1 MKKVR
6 NKKVTLTDRDERF
19 ANVVFRGTFR
29 NYQQRVVDNYQK
41 HLADKKIHIV
51 AAPGSGKTILGLEL
65 IRVLGRPALI
75 LSPTVAIREQWGER
89 FEDMFL
95 PEGEK
100 LGDYVSNSLRQ
111 PKLMTSITYQGLYTS
126 WRRLVDRTKPEEG
139 DAEENE
145 AAPENFSGINILELM
160 EEHKISV
167 LCLDEAHHLRAE
179 WQKALYEFVAQVEH
193 NVKVISLTATPPYDS
208 KKSEWDKY
216 IAMCGPIDEEIFVP
230 ELVRAKNLCPH
241 QDFIYYNFPTEEEM
255 GIIEKYNKS
264 VEDAM
269 TEIFAE
275 RKVLDIITNSEWY
288 KDPDEFADELEDRS
302 DFVKAVLA
310 FLEKSNVRPPRQL
323 RKSLERDDREI
334 NWDLSVAQFL
344 FQTMINDNQMFNPKD
359 SDFVKA
365 ALSRHGLVEKG
376 QVGLV
381 TCGDVEKLLFTSI
394 GKLKSI
400 KNIVKQEHDNL
411 GDNIRVLVLTDFIRA
426 NSKVLGTDAEIKEMG
441 VVPIFEMLRRENL
454 GIRLSV
460 ISGKIVIVPNE
471 ALDGIKEI
479 AARDKARMRAV
490 PISGTEHSELRFE
503 ASNNA
508 QKIGVITR
516 AFNQGVINGIVG
528 TKSLLGEGW
537 DSPVINTLILA
548 SCVGSFMLSN
558 QMRGRAIRIDRNVP
572 EKVGNIWH
580 LTAIMPEHLRPDVKG
595 DMPPSSDYAT
605 MERRFGGFLGLCYR
619 KDLIEST
626 LERALTLKSPYEE
639 KNIDK
644 ANTQSFE
651 IAKNREETSERWFAA
666 LARSSDEVIIQN
678 EIPKPKRGFIPGII
692 MKPTHFSTVRRVTA
706 AVLRTFKQLGI
717 INKKAKAIIEK
728 DHEGKTVNVGI
739 MRCSKIEKSQF
750 HEAMSQALGP
760 IDNPRYLLIRVRN
773 EKPDYR
779 CAFAVPELF
788 AKRKE
793 EAEVYQQRMIRRI
806 KKLELFFTRSNDG
819 RGHLTMAKR
828 RAYVNKTNNE
838 IQAKM
843 KLRKK

>member
-41 HLADKKIHIV
+41 HLADNKIHIV

-100 LGDYVSNSLRQ
+100 LSDYVSNSLRK

-139 DAEENE
+139 DGEENE
-145 AAPENFSGINILELM
+145 DAPENFSGINILELM

-167 LCLDEAHHLRAE
+167 ICLDEAHHLRAE

-230 ELVRAKNLCPH
+230 ELVRARNLCPH
-241 QDFIYYNFPTEEEM
+241 QDFIYYNFPTEQEM

-275 RKVLDIITNSEWY
+275 RKILDIITNSEWY

-310 FLEKSNVRPPRQL
+310 FLEKSNVKPPRQL
-323 RKSLERDDREI
+323 RRSLERDDRTL
-334 NWDLSVAQFL
+334 NWDLAVAQFL
-344 FQTMINDNQMFNPKD
+344 FQTMINDNQMFSPKE
-359 SDFVKA
+359 SDFVKSTLA
-365 ALSRHGLVEKG
+365 RHGLVEKG

-400 KNIVKQEHDNL
+400 KNIVKQEHENL
-411 GDNIRVLVLTDFIRA
+411 GENIRLLVLTDFIRA

-460 ISGKIVIVPNE
+460 ISGKIVIVPND

-490 PISGTEHSELRFE
+490 PIAGTEHSELRFE

-580 LTAIMPEHLRPDVKG
+580 LTAIMPEHLRPAVKA

-626 LERALTLKSPYEE
+626 LERASTLRAPYDE
-639 KNIDK
+639 KNIEK
-644 ANTQSFE
+644 ANDQSFD
-651 IAKNREETSERWFAA
+651 IAKNREETSNRWFAA

-706 AVLRTFKQLGI
+706 AVLRTFKQLNI
-717 INKKAKAIIEK
+717 INKKAKTIIEK
-728 DHEGKTVNVGI
+728 DHEGQTVNVGI
-739 MRCSKIEKSQF
+739 MRCSKIEKSVF
-750 HEAMSQALGP
+750 HDAMSQALGP

-773 EKPDYR
+773 DKPDYR
-779 CAFAVPELF
+779 CAFAVPEVF

-793 EAEVYQQRMIRRI
+793 EAEIYQQRMIRRI
-806 KKLELFFTRSNDG
+806 KKLELFFTRSIDG
-819 RGHLTMAKR
+819 RSHLTMAKR